1 MYWCIELIKSL
12 VLQACQHPN
21 KHPPLPSDWHSCLHC
36 GPGRCLSAV
45 LCDHQPHPSDPDC
58 PWQAPG
64 GSTKS
69 FLSDRSSQFVTS
81 LTFAQQEQMITSQR
95 STAEA
100 QHCIAFQGGQQL
112 HFLCHYTAHMPA
124 GCCSCWGSLQMLVT
138 GLVGLHVA
146 FSRSAACICGC
157 AFSCTNSAMS
167 VLDPHMQKVCLIPS
181 ISRLKCTGQ
190 HRP

>member
-100 QHCIAFQGGQQL
+100 QHCIAFQGWSTIAFPMSLYSSHAGRLLQLLGQSANA
-112 HFLCHYTAHMPA
+112 CYRPCRPA
-124 GCCSCWGSLQMLVT
+124 C
-138 GLVGLHVA
+138 GL
-146 FSRSAACICGC
+146 F
-157 AFSCTNSAMS
+157 
-167 VLDPHMQKVCLIPS
+167 KVCCMHLWM
-181 ISRLKCTGQ
+181 CF
-190 HRP
+190 